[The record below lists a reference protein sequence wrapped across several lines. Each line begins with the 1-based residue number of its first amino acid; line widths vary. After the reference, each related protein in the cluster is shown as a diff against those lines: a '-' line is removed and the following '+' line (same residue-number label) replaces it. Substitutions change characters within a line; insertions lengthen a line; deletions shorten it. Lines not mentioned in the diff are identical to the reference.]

1 LDPGILC
8 YFIFV
13 IADDDQT
20 MGVARA
26 VVVNQ
31 SLSATPVPPA
41 RMHPWGRAAPDR
53 DAQKLRANALSH
65 TARASLGDTKPEGIG
80 GAKIPSLFKIE

>member
-1 LDPGILC
+1 MLF
-8 YFIFV
+8 YVFV

-26 VVVNQ
+26 VDVNQ
-31 SLSATPVPPA
+31 SLSATPVLPA

-53 DAQKLRANALSH
+53 DAQKLHANALSH
-65 TARASLGDTKPEGIG
+65 TLTVMRTRASKCN
-80 GAKIPSLFKIE
+80 GAEATE

>member
-1 LDPGILC
+1 MWQPIKTRAIGSGHR

-26 VVVNQ
+26 VDVNQ

-41 RMHPWGRAAPDR
+41 RMHPWDRAVPDR

-65 TARASLGDTKPEGIG
+65 SHWPCPFVPD
-80 GAKIPSLFKIE
+80 